1 MPFSSVELHIVIYL
15 WQSASAFMGSVIT
28 ESTVMGPVFLDP
40 AEVDTQGN
48 SVRSRLFPVSPPYS
62 SAMPMQTVSSA
73 TAQWGK
79 SVTCIKLMIFT
90 VLQLL
95 PVCLTRAVP
104 GSSAETAATAILL
117 CSKWP
122 SSCTTSALSCKIIIR
137 SSQYPVPYLTYW
149 KIVAYRSDPWLKASL
164 PTDIYRGF

>member
-62 SAMPMQTVSSA
+62 SAMPTQTVSSA
-73 TAQWGK
+73 TAQ
-79 SVTCIKLMIFT
+79 
-90 VLQLL
+90 
-95 PVCLTRAVP
+95 
-104 GSSAETAATAILL
+104 
-117 CSKWP
+117 
-122 SSCTTSALSCKIIIR
+122 
-137 SSQYPVPYLTYW
+137 
-149 KIVAYRSDPWLKASL
+149 
-164 PTDIYRGF
+164 